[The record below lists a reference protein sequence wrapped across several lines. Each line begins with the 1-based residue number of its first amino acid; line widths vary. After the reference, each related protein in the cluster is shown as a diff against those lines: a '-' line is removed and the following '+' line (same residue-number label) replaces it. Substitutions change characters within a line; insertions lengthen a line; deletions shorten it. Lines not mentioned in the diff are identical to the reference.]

1 MFGLF
6 GEDTKK
12 LRQERNEEAQNA
24 LMWQMKHIALQ
35 TKWNELVTRINGLGG
50 EEFLQNAR
58 LTGLETPSQFSEA
71 ELRSLLQLVHPD
83 KHGGKE
89 SAVTLTQ
96 KINALRSK

>member
-1 MFGLF
+1 MFVF
-6 GEDTKK
+6 ESKY
-12 LRQERNEEAQNA
+12 EAVLAELYQ
-24 LMWQMKHIALQ
+24 LQIKHSLITA
-35 TKWNELVTRINGLGG
+35 KWNGLVKRINSLGG
-50 EEFLQNAR
+50 EEFLQTAR
-58 LTGLETPSQFSEA
+58 MTGHEAPSQFTDA